1 MKYIKLLML
10 LAVVTFFG
18 ACSSDDD
25 SWNSAADVT
34 VSMKN
39 PTMVIKENMGLTNV
53 PIEVKGKTNGNVYVT
68 LAVKEVGK
76 KPAKED
82 VHYYITD
89 KTISISD
96 SIGYVEVEPVDNDEI
111 NADRTF
117 EITIVEAKGAKI
129 GNATTQVSLKDNDSQ
144 IYEKLQGK
152 WKLTGVS
159 RQGAPMESVVKIIGA
174 SDEEDGDYN
183 NTLYMTGMAV
193 SSSSAR
199 LSFHYD
205 EDTKQGLKPADIYSG
220 EKGYEALCKR
230 SDIDLVYIA
239 ADWNHNFS
247 ARHAEGIHTV
257 VLNEVEFPGIVLQ
270 IIGVSVLL
278 EISFHGS
285 SQSLSYSYHLSS
297 LRCIG
302 RFLRRSH
309 VLGIFLIR
317 QAQHLCI

>member
-68 LAVKEVGK
+68 LAVKEVGSN
-76 KPAKED
+76 PAKED

-174 SDEEDGDYN
+174 SDEKDGDYN
-183 NTLYMTGMAV
+183 HTLYLTGMAV

-205 EDTKQGLKPADIYSG
+205 EKTKQGYVAFDNLGKYNFIEGYDFTKDLNIMGNIVLSNLSNGSLTTTPIKGTWSEDCKEIVFDQDQVLFGGIYTTG
-220 EKGYEALCKR
+220 GTFTGYEF
-230 SDIDLVYIA
+230 
-239 ADWNHNFS
+239 FS
-247 ARHAEGIHTV
+247 VTKIKLTKV
-257 VLNEVEFPGIVLQ
+257 K
-270 IIGVSVLL
+270 
-278 EISFHGS
+278 
-285 SQSLSYSYHLSS
+285 
-297 LRCIG
+297 
-302 RFLRRSH
+302 
-309 VLGIFLIR
+309 
-317 QAQHLCI
+317 

>member
-1 MKYIKLLML
+1 ML

-68 LAVKEVGK
+68 LAVKEVGSN
-76 KPAKED
+76 PAKED

-96 SIGYVEVEPVDNDEI
+96 SIGYVEVEPVDDDEI
-111 NADRTF
+111 NTDRTF

-174 SDEEDGDYN
+174 SDEKDGDYN
-183 NTLYMTGMAV
+183 NTLYLTGMAV

-199 LSFHYD
+199 LSFDEKTKEIAFDNLGKYNFIEGYD
-205 EDTKQGLKPADIYSG
+205 FTKDLGIMGNIVLSNLSNGSLTTTPIKGTWSEDCKEIVFDQDQVLFGGIYTTG
-220 EKGYEALCKR
+220 GTFTGYEF
-230 SDIDLVYIA
+230 
-239 ADWNHNFS
+239 FS
-247 ARHAEGIHTV
+247 VTKIKLTKV
-257 VLNEVEFPGIVLQ
+257 K
-270 IIGVSVLL
+270 
-278 EISFHGS
+278 
-285 SQSLSYSYHLSS
+285 
-297 LRCIG
+297 
-302 RFLRRSH
+302 
-309 VLGIFLIR
+309 
-317 QAQHLCI
+317 

>member
-1 MKYIKLLML
+1 ML

-34 VSMKN
+34 VSMKDS
-39 PTMVIKENMGLTNV
+39 TMVIKENMGLTNV

-96 SIGYVEVEPVDNDEI
+96 SIGYVEVEPVDDDEI
-111 NADRTF
+111 NDDRTF

-174 SDEEDGDYN
+174 SDEKDGDYN
-183 NTLYMTGMAV
+183 HTLYLTGMAV

-199 LSFHYD
+199 LSFDEKTKEIAFDNLGKYNFIEGYD
-205 EDTKQGLKPADIYSG
+205 FTKDLNIMGNIVLSNLSNGSLTTTPIKGTWSEDCKEIVFDQDQVLFGGIYTTG
-220 EKGYEALCKR
+220 GTFTGYEF
-230 SDIDLVYIA
+230 
-239 ADWNHNFS
+239 FS
-247 ARHAEGIHTV
+247 VTKIKLTKV
-257 VLNEVEFPGIVLQ
+257 K
-270 IIGVSVLL
+270 
-278 EISFHGS
+278 
-285 SQSLSYSYHLSS
+285 
-297 LRCIG
+297 
-302 RFLRRSH
+302 
-309 VLGIFLIR
+309 
-317 QAQHLCI
+317 

>member
-1 MKYIKLLML
+1 ML

-25 SWNSAADVT
+25 SWNTASDVT

-39 PTMVIKENMGLTNV
+39 SKMVIKENMGLTNV

-68 LAVKEVGK
+68 LEVKEVGN

-96 SIGYVEVEPVDNDEI
+96 SIGYVEVEPVDDDEI

-174 SDEEDGDYN
+174 SDDSDADYN
-183 NTLYMTGMAV
+183 HTLYLTGMAV

-199 LSFHYD
+199 LSFNAKEGYVAFEKLGKYNFIEGYD
-205 EDTKQGLKPADIYSG
+205 FTKDLGFKGNIMLHNLSNGQLTSTPIKGTWSEDCKEIVFDQDQVLFGGIYTPG
-220 EKGYEALCKR
+220 GTFTGYEF
-230 SDIDLVYIA
+230 
-239 ADWNHNFS
+239 FS
-247 ARHAEGIHTV
+247 VTKIKLTKV
-257 VLNEVEFPGIVLQ
+257 K
-270 IIGVSVLL
+270 
-278 EISFHGS
+278 
-285 SQSLSYSYHLSS
+285 
-297 LRCIG
+297 
-302 RFLRRSH
+302 
-309 VLGIFLIR
+309 
-317 QAQHLCI
+317 

>member
-25 SWNSAADVT
+25 SWNSASDVT

-68 LAVKEVGK
+68 LAVKEVGSN
-76 KPAKED
+76 PAKED

-96 SIGYVEVEPVDNDEI
+96 SIGYVEVEPVDDDEI

-174 SDEEDGDYN
+174 SDEKDGDYN
-183 NTLYMTGMAV
+183 HTLYLTGMAV

-199 LSFHYD
+199 LSFDEKTKEIAFDNLGKYNFIEGYD
-205 EDTKQGLKPADIYSG
+205 FIKDLGFMGNIMLHNLSNGQLTSTPIKGTWSEDCKEIVFDQDQVLFGGIYTPG
-220 EKGYEALCKR
+220 GTFTGYEF
-230 SDIDLVYIA
+230 
-239 ADWNHNFS
+239 FS
-247 ARHAEGIHTV
+247 VTKIKLTKV
-257 VLNEVEFPGIVLQ
+257 K
-270 IIGVSVLL
+270 
-278 EISFHGS
+278 
-285 SQSLSYSYHLSS
+285 
-297 LRCIG
+297 
-302 RFLRRSH
+302 
-309 VLGIFLIR
+309 
-317 QAQHLCI
+317 

>member
-1 MKYIKLLML
+1 ML

-39 PTMVIKENMGLTNV
+39 PTMVINENMGLTNV

-68 LAVKEVGK
+68 LAVKEVGSN
-76 KPAKED
+76 PAKED

-96 SIGYVEVEPVDNDEI
+96 SIGYVEVEPVDDDEI

-117 EITIVEAKGAKI
+117 EITIVEAKGAEI

-174 SDEEDGDYN
+174 SDEKDGDYN
-183 NTLYMTGMAV
+183 NTLYLTGMAV

-205 EDTKQGLKPADIYSG
+205 EKTKQGYVAFDNLGKYNFIEGYDFTKDLGIMGNIVLSNLSNGSLTTTPIKGTWSEDCKEIVFDQDQVLFGGIYTTG
-220 EKGYEALCKR
+220 GTFTGYEF
-230 SDIDLVYIA
+230 
-239 ADWNHNFS
+239 FS
-247 ARHAEGIHTV
+247 VTKIKLTKV
-257 VLNEVEFPGIVLQ
+257 K
-270 IIGVSVLL
+270 
-278 EISFHGS
+278 
-285 SQSLSYSYHLSS
+285 
-297 LRCIG
+297 
-302 RFLRRSH
+302 
-309 VLGIFLIR
+309 
-317 QAQHLCI
+317 

>member
-25 SWNSAADVT
+25 SWNTAADVT

-68 LAVKEVGK
+68 LAVKEVGSN
-76 KPAKED
+76 PAKED

-96 SIGYVEVEPVDNDEI
+96 SIGYVEVEPVDDDEI
-111 NADRTF
+111 NDDRTF

-129 GNATTQVSLKDNDSQ
+129 DKDAKIDKAKTLVSLRDNDSQ

-159 RQGAPMESVVKIIGA
+159 RQGTPMESVVKIIGA
-174 SDEEDGDYN
+174 SDEKDGDYN
-183 NTLYMTGMAV
+183 HTLKLTGMAV
-193 SSSSAR
+193 NSSTAR

-205 EDTKQGLKPADIYSG
+205 EDTKQGYVAFDNLGKYNFIEGYDFTKDLGFMGNIMLHNLSNGQLTSTPIKGTWSEDCKEIVFDQDQVLFGGIYTTG
-220 EKGYEALCKR
+220 GTFTGYEF
-230 SDIDLVYIA
+230 
-239 ADWNHNFS
+239 FS
-247 ARHAEGIHTV
+247 VTKIKLTKV
-257 VLNEVEFPGIVLQ
+257 K
-270 IIGVSVLL
+270 
-278 EISFHGS
+278 
-285 SQSLSYSYHLSS
+285 
-297 LRCIG
+297 
-302 RFLRRSH
+302 
-309 VLGIFLIR
+309 
-317 QAQHLCI
+317 

>member
-1 MKYIKLLML
+1 ML

-53 PIEVKGKTNGNVYVT
+53 PIKVEGKTNGNVYVT
-68 LAVKEVGK
+68 LAVKEMGSN
-76 KPAKED
+76 PAKED

-96 SIGYVEVEPVDNDEI
+96 SIGYVEVEPVDDDEI
-111 NADRTF
+111 NDDRTF

-129 GNATTQVSLKDNDSQ
+129 GNATTQVSLRDNDSQ

-159 RQGAPMESVVKIIGA
+159 RQGTPMESVVKIIGA
-174 SDEEDGDYN
+174 SDEKDGDYN
-183 NTLYMTGMAV
+183 NTLYLTGMAV

-199 LSFHYD
+199 LSFHYKKEGYVAFD
-205 EDTKQGLKPADIYSG
+205 NLGKYNFIEGYDFTKDLGFMGNIMLHNLSNGQLTSTPIKGTWSEDCKEIVFDQDQVLFGGIYTPG
-220 EKGYEALCKR
+220 GTFTGYEF
-230 SDIDLVYIA
+230 
-239 ADWNHNFS
+239 FS
-247 ARHAEGIHTV
+247 VTKIKLTKV
-257 VLNEVEFPGIVLQ
+257 K
-270 IIGVSVLL
+270 
-278 EISFHGS
+278 
-285 SQSLSYSYHLSS
+285 
-297 LRCIG
+297 
-302 RFLRRSH
+302 
-309 VLGIFLIR
+309 
-317 QAQHLCI
+317 

>member
-1 MKYIKLLML
+1 ML

-34 VSMKN
+34 VSMKDS
-39 PTMVIKENMGLTNV
+39 TMVIKENMGLTNV

-96 SIGYVEVEPVDNDEI
+96 SIGYVEVEPVDDDEI
-111 NADRTF
+111 NDDRTF

-174 SDEEDGDYN
+174 SDEKDGDYN
-183 NTLYMTGMAV
+183 HTLYLTGMAV

-199 LSFHYD
+199 LSFDEKNKVIAFDNLGKYNFIEGYD
-205 EDTKQGLKPADIYSG
+205 FTKDLGIMGNIVLSNLSNGSLTTTPIKGTWSEDCKEIVFDQDQVLFGGIYTTG
-220 EKGYEALCKR
+220 GTFTGYEF
-230 SDIDLVYIA
+230 
-239 ADWNHNFS
+239 FS
-247 ARHAEGIHTV
+247 VTKIKLTKV
-257 VLNEVEFPGIVLQ
+257 K
-270 IIGVSVLL
+270 
-278 EISFHGS
+278 
-285 SQSLSYSYHLSS
+285 
-297 LRCIG
+297 
-302 RFLRRSH
+302 
-309 VLGIFLIR
+309 
-317 QAQHLCI
+317 

>member
-68 LAVKEVGK
+68 LAVKEVGSN
-76 KPAKED
+76 PAKED

-96 SIGYVEVEPVDNDEI
+96 SIGYVEVEPVDDDEI
-111 NADRTF
+111 NTDRTF

-159 RQGAPMESVVKIIGA
+159 RQGTPMESVVKIIGA
-174 SDEEDGDYN
+174 SDEKDGDYN
-183 NTLYMTGMAV
+183 HTLYLTGMAV

-199 LSFHYD
+199 LSFDEKNKVIAFDNLGKYNFIEGYD
-205 EDTKQGLKPADIYSG
+205 FTKDLNIMGNIVLSNLSNGSLTTTPIKGTWSEDCKEIVFDQDQVLFGGIYTTG
-220 EKGYEALCKR
+220 GTFTGYEF
-230 SDIDLVYIA
+230 
-239 ADWNHNFS
+239 FS
-247 ARHAEGIHTV
+247 VTKIKLTKV
-257 VLNEVEFPGIVLQ
+257 K
-270 IIGVSVLL
+270 
-278 EISFHGS
+278 
-285 SQSLSYSYHLSS
+285 
-297 LRCIG
+297 
-302 RFLRRSH
+302 
-309 VLGIFLIR
+309 
-317 QAQHLCI
+317 

>member
-1 MKYIKLLML
+1 ML

-68 LAVKEVGK
+68 LAVKEVGSN
-76 KPAKED
+76 PAKED

-174 SDEEDGDYN
+174 SDEKDGDYN
-183 NTLYMTGMAV
+183 HTLYLTGMAV

-199 LSFHYD
+199 LSFDEKTKEIAFDNLGKYNFIEGYD
-205 EDTKQGLKPADIYSG
+205 FTQDLGFKGNIMLHNLSNGQLTSTPIKGTWSEDCKEIVFDQDQVLFGGIYTTGGTFTSYEFFSVTKIKLTKV
-220 EKGYEALCKR
+220 K
-230 SDIDLVYIA
+230 
-239 ADWNHNFS
+239 
-247 ARHAEGIHTV
+247 
-257 VLNEVEFPGIVLQ
+257 
-270 IIGVSVLL
+270 
-278 EISFHGS
+278 
-285 SQSLSYSYHLSS
+285 
-297 LRCIG
+297 
-302 RFLRRSH
+302 
-309 VLGIFLIR
+309 
-317 QAQHLCI
+317 

>member
-68 LAVKEVGK
+68 LAVKEVGSN
-76 KPAKED
+76 PAKED

-96 SIGYVEVEPVDNDEI
+96 SIGYVEVEPVDDDEI

-174 SDEEDGDYN
+174 SDEKDGDYN
-183 NTLYMTGMAV
+183 HTLYLTGMAV

-199 LSFHYD
+199 LSFDEKNKVIAFDNLGKYNFIEGYD
-205 EDTKQGLKPADIYSG
+205 FTKDLGIMGNIVLSNLSNGSLTTTPIKGTWSEDCKEIVFDQDQVLFGGIYTTG
-220 EKGYEALCKR
+220 GTFTGYEF
-230 SDIDLVYIA
+230 
-239 ADWNHNFS
+239 FS
-247 ARHAEGIHTV
+247 VTKIKLTKV
-257 VLNEVEFPGIVLQ
+257 K
-270 IIGVSVLL
+270 
-278 EISFHGS
+278 
-285 SQSLSYSYHLSS
+285 
-297 LRCIG
+297 
-302 RFLRRSH
+302 
-309 VLGIFLIR
+309 
-317 QAQHLCI
+317 

>member
-1 MKYIKLLML
+1 ML

-25 SWNSAADVT
+25 SWNTASDVT

-53 PIEVKGKTNGNVYVT
+53 PIEVKGETNGNVYVT
-68 LAVKEVGK
+68 IEVKEVDGN
-76 KPAKED
+76 PAKED

-96 SIGYVEVEPVDNDEI
+96 SIGYVEVEPVDDDEI
-111 NADRTF
+111 NDDRTF

-183 NTLYMTGMAV
+183 NTLYLTGMAV

-199 LSFHYD
+199 LSFNAKEGYVAFDNLGKYNFIEGYD
-205 EDTKQGLKPADIYSG
+205 FTKDLGIMGNIVLSNLSNGSLTTTPIKGTWSKDCKEIVFDQDQVLFGGIYTTG
-220 EKGYEALCKR
+220 GTFTGYEF
-230 SDIDLVYIA
+230 
-239 ADWNHNFS
+239 FS
-247 ARHAEGIHTV
+247 VTKIKLTKV
-257 VLNEVEFPGIVLQ
+257 K
-270 IIGVSVLL
+270 
-278 EISFHGS
+278 
-285 SQSLSYSYHLSS
+285 
-297 LRCIG
+297 
-302 RFLRRSH
+302 
-309 VLGIFLIR
+309 
-317 QAQHLCI
+317 

>member
-1 MKYIKLLML
+1 ML

-39 PTMVIKENMGLTNV
+39 PTIVIKENMGLTNV

-68 LAVKEVGK
+68 LAVKEVGSN
-76 KPAKED
+76 PAKED

-96 SIGYVEVEPVDNDEI
+96 SIGYVEVEPVDDDGI

-117 EITIVEAKGAKI
+117 EITIVEAKGAEI

-183 NTLYMTGMAV
+183 NTLYLTGMAV
-193 SSSSAR
+193 NSSSAR

-205 EDTKQGLKPADIYSG
+205 EKTKQGYVAFDNLGKYNFIEGYDFTKDLGIMGNIVLSNLSNGSLTTTPIKGTWSEDCKEIVFDQDQVLFGGIYTTG
-220 EKGYEALCKR
+220 GTFTGYEF
-230 SDIDLVYIA
+230 
-239 ADWNHNFS
+239 FS
-247 ARHAEGIHTV
+247 VTKIKLTKV
-257 VLNEVEFPGIVLQ
+257 K
-270 IIGVSVLL
+270 
-278 EISFHGS
+278 
-285 SQSLSYSYHLSS
+285 
-297 LRCIG
+297 
-302 RFLRRSH
+302 
-309 VLGIFLIR
+309 
-317 QAQHLCI
+317 

>member
-1 MKYIKLLML
+1 ML

-68 LAVKEVGK
+68 LAVKEVGSN
-76 KPAKED
+76 PAKED

-174 SDEEDGDYN
+174 SDEKDGDYN
-183 NTLYMTGMAV
+183 NTLYLTGMAV

-205 EDTKQGLKPADIYSG
+205 EKTKQGYVAFDNLGKYNFIEGYDFTKDLGIMGNIVLSNLSNGQLTSTPIKGTWSEDCKEIVFDQDQVLFGGIYKPSG
-220 EKGYEALCKR
+220 TFTGYEF
-230 SDIDLVYIA
+230 
-239 ADWNHNFS
+239 FS
-247 ARHAEGIHTV
+247 VTKIKLTKV
-257 VLNEVEFPGIVLQ
+257 K
-270 IIGVSVLL
+270 
-278 EISFHGS
+278 
-285 SQSLSYSYHLSS
+285 
-297 LRCIG
+297 
-302 RFLRRSH
+302 
-309 VLGIFLIR
+309 
-317 QAQHLCI
+317 

>member
-68 LAVKEVGK
+68 LAVKEVGSN
-76 KPAKED
+76 PAKED

-96 SIGYVEVEPVDNDEI
+96 SIGYVEVEPVDDDEI
-111 NADRTF
+111 NTDRTF
-117 EITIVEAKGAKI
+117 EITIVEAKGAEI
-129 GNATTQVSLKDNDSQ
+129 GNATTQVSLRDNDSQ

-159 RQGAPMESVVKIIGA
+159 RQGSPMEAVVKIIGA

-205 EDTKQGLKPADIYSG
+205 EDTKQGYVAFDNLGKYNFIEGYDFTKDLGIMGNIVLNNLSNGSLTTTPIKGTWSEDCKEIVFDQDQVLFGGIYTTG
-220 EKGYEALCKR
+220 GTFTGYEF
-230 SDIDLVYIA
+230 
-239 ADWNHNFS
+239 FS
-247 ARHAEGIHTV
+247 VTKIKLTKV
-257 VLNEVEFPGIVLQ
+257 K
-270 IIGVSVLL
+270 
-278 EISFHGS
+278 
-285 SQSLSYSYHLSS
+285 
-297 LRCIG
+297 
-302 RFLRRSH
+302 
-309 VLGIFLIR
+309 
-317 QAQHLCI
+317 

>member
-1 MKYIKLLML
+1 ML

-68 LAVKEVGK
+68 LTVKEVGSN
-76 KPAKED
+76 PAKED

-96 SIGYVEVEPVDNDEI
+96 SIGYVEVEPVDDDEI
-111 NADRTF
+111 NDDRTF

-174 SDEEDGDYN
+174 SDEKDGDYN
-183 NTLYMTGMAV
+183 HTLYLTGMAV

-199 LSFHYD
+199 LSFNAKDGYVAFDNLGKYNFIEGYD
-205 EDTKQGLKPADIYSG
+205 FTKDLGIMGNIVLSNLSNGSLTTTPIKGTWSEDCKEIVFDQDQVLFGGIYTTGGSFT
-220 EKGYEALCKR
+220 GYEF
-230 SDIDLVYIA
+230 
-239 ADWNHNFS
+239 FS
-247 ARHAEGIHTV
+247 VTKIKLTKV
-257 VLNEVEFPGIVLQ
+257 K
-270 IIGVSVLL
+270 
-278 EISFHGS
+278 
-285 SQSLSYSYHLSS
+285 
-297 LRCIG
+297 
-302 RFLRRSH
+302 
-309 VLGIFLIR
+309 
-317 QAQHLCI
+317 

>member
-39 PTMVIKENMGLTNV
+39 STMVIKENMGLTNV

-68 LAVKEVGK
+68 LAVKEVGSN
-76 KPAKED
+76 PAKED

-174 SDEEDGDYN
+174 SDEKDGDYN
-183 NTLYMTGMAV
+183 HTLYLTGMAV
-193 SSSSAR
+193 NSSSAR
-199 LSFHYD
+199 LSFKEDKKEIAFDNLGKYNFIEGYD
-205 EDTKQGLKPADIYSG
+205 FTKNPELGFMGNIMLHNLSNGQLTSTPIKGTWSEDCKEIVFDQDQVLFGGIYTPG
-220 EKGYEALCKR
+220 GTFTGYEF
-230 SDIDLVYIA
+230 
-239 ADWNHNFS
+239 FS
-247 ARHAEGIHTV
+247 VTKIKLTKV
-257 VLNEVEFPGIVLQ
+257 K
-270 IIGVSVLL
+270 
-278 EISFHGS
+278 
-285 SQSLSYSYHLSS
+285 
-297 LRCIG
+297 
-302 RFLRRSH
+302 
-309 VLGIFLIR
+309 
-317 QAQHLCI
+317 

>member
-1 MKYIKLLML
+1 ML

-68 LAVKEVGK
+68 LAVKEVGSN
-76 KPAKED
+76 PAKED

-96 SIGYVEVEPVDNDEI
+96 SIGYVEVEPVDDDGI

-117 EITIVEAKGAKI
+117 EITIVEAKGAEI

-183 NTLYMTGMAV
+183 NTLYLTGMAV
-193 SSSSAR
+193 NSSSAR
-199 LSFHYD
+199 LSFQQGYVAFDNLGKYNFIEGYD
-205 EDTKQGLKPADIYSG
+205 FTKDLGIMGNIVLSNLSNGSLTTTPIKGTWSEDCKEIVFDQDQVLFGGIYTTG
-220 EKGYEALCKR
+220 GTFTGYEF
-230 SDIDLVYIA
+230 
-239 ADWNHNFS
+239 FS
-247 ARHAEGIHTV
+247 VTKIKLTKV
-257 VLNEVEFPGIVLQ
+257 K
-270 IIGVSVLL
+270 
-278 EISFHGS
+278 
-285 SQSLSYSYHLSS
+285 
-297 LRCIG
+297 
-302 RFLRRSH
+302 
-309 VLGIFLIR
+309 
-317 QAQHLCI
+317 

>member
-1 MKYIKLLML
+1 ML

-68 LAVKEVGK
+68 LAVKEVGSN
-76 KPAKED
+76 PAKED

-96 SIGYVEVEPVDNDEI
+96 SIGYVEVEPVDDDEI

-117 EITIVEAKGAKI
+117 EITIVEAKGAEI

-174 SDEEDGDYN
+174 SDEKDGDYN
-183 NTLYMTGMAV
+183 NTLYLTGMAV

-205 EDTKQGLKPADIYSG
+205 EKTKQGDVAFDNLGKYNFIEGYDFTKDLGIMGNIVLSNLSNGSLTTTPIKGTWSEDCKEIVFDQDQVLFGGIYTTG
-220 EKGYEALCKR
+220 GTFTGYEF
-230 SDIDLVYIA
+230 
-239 ADWNHNFS
+239 FS
-247 ARHAEGIHTV
+247 VTKIKLTKV
-257 VLNEVEFPGIVLQ
+257 K
-270 IIGVSVLL
+270 
-278 EISFHGS
+278 
-285 SQSLSYSYHLSS
+285 
-297 LRCIG
+297 
-302 RFLRRSH
+302 
-309 VLGIFLIR
+309 
-317 QAQHLCI
+317 

>member
-1 MKYIKLLML
+1 ML

-68 LAVKEVGK
+68 LAVKEVGSN
-76 KPAKED
+76 PAKED

-96 SIGYVEVEPVDNDEI
+96 SIGYVEVEPVDDDEI

-117 EITIVEAKGAKI
+117 EITIVEAKGAEI

-174 SDEEDGDYN
+174 SDEKDGDYN
-183 NTLYMTGMAV
+183 NTLYLTGMAV

-205 EDTKQGLKPADIYSG
+205 EKTKQGYVAFDNLGKYNFIEGYDFTKDLVIMGNIVLSNLSNGSLTTTPIKGTWSEDCKEIVFDQDQVLFGGIYTTG
-220 EKGYEALCKR
+220 GTFTGYEF
-230 SDIDLVYIA
+230 
-239 ADWNHNFS
+239 FS
-247 ARHAEGIHTV
+247 VTKIKLTKV
-257 VLNEVEFPGIVLQ
+257 K
-270 IIGVSVLL
+270 
-278 EISFHGS
+278 
-285 SQSLSYSYHLSS
+285 
-297 LRCIG
+297 
-302 RFLRRSH
+302 
-309 VLGIFLIR
+309 
-317 QAQHLCI
+317 

>member
-68 LAVKEVGK
+68 LAVKEVGSN
-76 KPAKED
+76 PAKED

-96 SIGYVEVEPVDNDEI
+96 SIGYVEVEPVDDDGI

-117 EITIVEAKGAKI
+117 EITIVEAKGAEI

-183 NTLYMTGMAV
+183 NTLYLTGMAV
-193 SSSSAR
+193 NSSSAR

-205 EDTKQGLKPADIYSG
+205 EKNKQGYVAFDNLGKYNFIEGYDFTKDLGIMGNIVLSNLSNGSLTTTPIKGTWSEDCKEIVFDQDQVLFGGIYTTG
-220 EKGYEALCKR
+220 GTFTGYEF
-230 SDIDLVYIA
+230 
-239 ADWNHNFS
+239 FS
-247 ARHAEGIHTV
+247 VTKIKLTKV
-257 VLNEVEFPGIVLQ
+257 K
-270 IIGVSVLL
+270 
-278 EISFHGS
+278 
-285 SQSLSYSYHLSS
+285 
-297 LRCIG
+297 
-302 RFLRRSH
+302 
-309 VLGIFLIR
+309 
-317 QAQHLCI
+317 

>member
-1 MKYIKLLML
+1 ML

-68 LAVKEVGK
+68 LAVKEVGSN
-76 KPAKED
+76 PAKED

-96 SIGYVEVEPVDNDEI
+96 SIGYVEVEPVDDDEI
-111 NADRTF
+111 NDDRTF
-117 EITIVEAKGAKI
+117 EITIVEAKGAEI

-159 RQGAPMESVVKIIGA
+159 RQGTPMESVVKIIGA

-205 EDTKQGLKPADIYSG
+205 NATKQGYVAFDNLGKYNFIEGYDFTKDLGIMGNIVLSNLSNGSLTTTPIKGTWSEDCKEIVFDQDQVLFGGIYTPG
-220 EKGYEALCKR
+220 GTFTGYEF
-230 SDIDLVYIA
+230 
-239 ADWNHNFS
+239 FS
-247 ARHAEGIHTV
+247 VTKIKLTKV
-257 VLNEVEFPGIVLQ
+257 K
-270 IIGVSVLL
+270 
-278 EISFHGS
+278 
-285 SQSLSYSYHLSS
+285 
-297 LRCIG
+297 
-302 RFLRRSH
+302 
-309 VLGIFLIR
+309 
-317 QAQHLCI
+317 

>member
-68 LAVKEVGK
+68 LAVKEVGE

-96 SIGYVEVEPVDNDEI
+96 SIGYVEVEPVDDDEI
-111 NADRTF
+111 NDDRTF

-174 SDEEDGDYN
+174 SDEKDGDYN
-183 NTLYMTGMAV
+183 HTLYLTGMAV

-199 LSFHYD
+199 LSFNAKDGYVAFDNLGKYNFIEGYD
-205 EDTKQGLKPADIYSG
+205 FTKDLGIMGNIVLSNLSNGSLTTTPIKGTWSEDCKEIVFDQDQVLFGGIYTTGGSFT
-220 EKGYEALCKR
+220 GYEF
-230 SDIDLVYIA
+230 
-239 ADWNHNFS
+239 FS
-247 ARHAEGIHTV
+247 VTKIKLTKV
-257 VLNEVEFPGIVLQ
+257 K
-270 IIGVSVLL
+270 
-278 EISFHGS
+278 
-285 SQSLSYSYHLSS
+285 
-297 LRCIG
+297 
-302 RFLRRSH
+302 
-309 VLGIFLIR
+309 
-317 QAQHLCI
+317 

>member
-68 LAVKEVGK
+68 LAVKEVGSN
-76 KPAKED
+76 PAKED

-96 SIGYVEVEPVDNDEI
+96 SIGYVEVEPVDDDEI
-111 NADRTF
+111 NDDRTF

-174 SDEEDGDYN
+174 SDEKDGDYN
-183 NTLYMTGMAV
+183 HTLYLTGMAV

-199 LSFHYD
+199 LSFDEKTKEIAFDNLGKYNFIEGYD
-205 EDTKQGLKPADIYSG
+205 FTKDLGFMGNIMLHNLSNGPLTSTPIKGTWSEDCKEIVFDQDQVLFGGIYTTG
-220 EKGYEALCKR
+220 GTFTGYEF
-230 SDIDLVYIA
+230 
-239 ADWNHNFS
+239 FS
-247 ARHAEGIHTV
+247 VTKIKLTKV
-257 VLNEVEFPGIVLQ
+257 K
-270 IIGVSVLL
+270 
-278 EISFHGS
+278 
-285 SQSLSYSYHLSS
+285 
-297 LRCIG
+297 
-302 RFLRRSH
+302 
-309 VLGIFLIR
+309 
-317 QAQHLCI
+317 

>member
-1 MKYIKLLML
+1 ML

-68 LAVKEVGK
+68 LAVKEVGSN
-76 KPAKED
+76 PAKED

-96 SIGYVEVEPVDNDEI
+96 SIGYVEVEPVDDDEI

-174 SDEEDGDYN
+174 SDEKDGDYN
-183 NTLYMTGMAV
+183 HTLYLTGMAV

-199 LSFHYD
+199 LSFDENTKEIAFDNLGKYNFIEGYD
-205 EDTKQGLKPADIYSG
+205 FTKDLGIMGNIVLNNLSNGSLTTTPIKGTWSEDCKEIVFDQDQVLFGGIYTTG
-220 EKGYEALCKR
+220 GTFTGYEF
-230 SDIDLVYIA
+230 
-239 ADWNHNFS
+239 FS
-247 ARHAEGIHTV
+247 VTKIKLTKV
-257 VLNEVEFPGIVLQ
+257 K
-270 IIGVSVLL
+270 
-278 EISFHGS
+278 
-285 SQSLSYSYHLSS
+285 
-297 LRCIG
+297 
-302 RFLRRSH
+302 
-309 VLGIFLIR
+309 
-317 QAQHLCI
+317 

>member
-1 MKYIKLLML
+1 ML

-68 LAVKEVGK
+68 LAVKEVGA

-174 SDEEDGDYN
+174 SDEKDGDYN
-183 NTLYMTGMAV
+183 HTLYLTGMAV

-199 LSFHYD
+199 LSFNAKDGYVAFDNLGKYNFIEGYD
-205 EDTKQGLKPADIYSG
+205 FTK
-220 EKGYEALCKR
+220 
-230 SDIDLVYIA
+230 DL
-239 ADWNHNFS
+239 
-247 ARHAEGIHTV
+247 GIMG
-257 VLNEVEFPGIVLQ
+257 NIVLSNLSNGSLTTTPIKGTWSEDCKEIVFDQ
-270 IIGVSVLL
+270 DQVLFGGIYTTGGTFTKYEFFSVTKIKLTK
-278 EISFHGS
+278 
-285 SQSLSYSYHLSS
+285 
-297 LRCIG
+297 
-302 RFLRRSH
+302 
-309 VLGIFLIR
+309 VK
-317 QAQHLCI
+317 

>member
-25 SWNSAADVT
+25 SWNTAADVT

-68 LAVKEVGK
+68 LAVKEVGSN
-76 KPAKED
+76 PAKED

-96 SIGYVEVEPVDNDEI
+96 SIGYVEVEPVDDDEI
-111 NADRTF
+111 NDNRTF

-152 WKLTGVS
+152 WKLTAVN
-159 RQGAPMESVVKIIGA
+159 RQGAPLESVVKIIGA
-174 SDEEDGDYN
+174 SDDSDGDYN
-183 NTLYMTGMAV
+183 NTLYLTGMAV

-205 EDTKQGLKPADIYSG
+205 EKKKEGNVAFDYLGKYNFIEGYDFTKDLGFMGNIMLHNLSNGQLTSTPIKGTWSEDCKEIVFDQDQVLFGGIYTPG
-220 EKGYEALCKR
+220 GTFTGYEF
-230 SDIDLVYIA
+230 
-239 ADWNHNFS
+239 FS
-247 ARHAEGIHTV
+247 ATKIKLTKMK
-257 VLNEVEFPGIVLQ
+257 
-270 IIGVSVLL
+270 
-278 EISFHGS
+278 
-285 SQSLSYSYHLSS
+285 
-297 LRCIG
+297 
-302 RFLRRSH
+302 
-309 VLGIFLIR
+309 
-317 QAQHLCI
+317 

>member
-1 MKYIKLLML
+1 ML

-68 LAVKEVGK
+68 LAVKEVGSN
-76 KPAKED
+76 PAKED

-96 SIGYVEVEPVDNDEI
+96 SIGYVEVEPVDDDEI
-111 NADRTF
+111 NADRIF

-174 SDEEDGDYN
+174 SDEKDGDYN
-183 NTLYMTGMAV
+183 HTLYLTGMAV

-199 LSFHYD
+199 LSFDEKTKEIAFDNLGKYNFIEGYD
-205 EDTKQGLKPADIYSG
+205 FTKDLGIMGNIVLNNLSNGSLTTTPIKGTWSEDCKEIVFDQDQVLFGGIYTPG
-220 EKGYEALCKR
+220 GTFTGYEF
-230 SDIDLVYIA
+230 
-239 ADWNHNFS
+239 FS
-247 ARHAEGIHTV
+247 VTKIKLTKMK
-257 VLNEVEFPGIVLQ
+257 
-270 IIGVSVLL
+270 
-278 EISFHGS
+278 
-285 SQSLSYSYHLSS
+285 
-297 LRCIG
+297 
-302 RFLRRSH
+302 
-309 VLGIFLIR
+309 
-317 QAQHLCI
+317 

>member
-68 LAVKEVGK
+68 LAVKEVGSN
-76 KPAKED
+76 PAKED

-96 SIGYVEVEPVDNDEI
+96 SIGYVEVEPVDDDEI
-111 NADRTF
+111 NDDRTF

-174 SDEEDGDYN
+174 SDEKDGDYN
-183 NTLYMTGMAV
+183 HTLYLTGMAV

-199 LSFHYD
+199 LSFNAKDGYVAFDNLGKYNFIEGYD
-205 EDTKQGLKPADIYSG
+205 FTKDLGIMGNIVLNNLSNGSLTTTPIKGTWSEDCKEIVFDQDQVLFGGIYTTG
-220 EKGYEALCKR
+220 GTFTGYEF
-230 SDIDLVYIA
+230 
-239 ADWNHNFS
+239 FS
-247 ARHAEGIHTV
+247 VTKIKLTKV
-257 VLNEVEFPGIVLQ
+257 K
-270 IIGVSVLL
+270 
-278 EISFHGS
+278 
-285 SQSLSYSYHLSS
+285 
-297 LRCIG
+297 
-302 RFLRRSH
+302 
-309 VLGIFLIR
+309 
-317 QAQHLCI
+317 

>member
-96 SIGYVEVEPVDNDEI
+96 SIGYVEVEPVDDDEI
-111 NADRTF
+111 NDDRTF

-174 SDEEDGDYN
+174 SDEKDGDYN
-183 NTLYMTGMAV
+183 NTLYLTGMAV

-199 LSFHYD
+199 LSFNAKDGYVAFDNLGKYNFIEGYD
-205 EDTKQGLKPADIYSG
+205 FTKDLGIMGNIVLSNLSNGSLTTTPIKGTWSEDCKEIVFDQDQVLFGGIYTTGGSFT
-220 EKGYEALCKR
+220 GYEF
-230 SDIDLVYIA
+230 
-239 ADWNHNFS
+239 FS
-247 ARHAEGIHTV
+247 VTKIKLTKV
-257 VLNEVEFPGIVLQ
+257 K
-270 IIGVSVLL
+270 
-278 EISFHGS
+278 
-285 SQSLSYSYHLSS
+285 
-297 LRCIG
+297 
-302 RFLRRSH
+302 
-309 VLGIFLIR
+309 
-317 QAQHLCI
+317 

>member
-25 SWNSAADVT
+25 SWNTASDVT

-53 PIEVKGKTNGNVYVT
+53 PIEVKGETNGNVYVT
-68 LAVKEVGK
+68 IEVKEVGGN
-76 KPAKED
+76 PAKED

-96 SIGYVEVEPVDNDEI
+96 SIGYVEVEPVDDDEI

-152 WKLTGVS
+152 WKLTAVS
-159 RQGAPMESVVKIIGA
+159 RQGAPLESVVKIIGA

-183 NTLYMTGMAV
+183 NTLYLTGMAV

-205 EDTKQGLKPADIYSG
+205 EDTKQGYVAFDNLGKYNFIEGYDFTKDLGFMGNIMLHNLSNGQLTSTPIKGTWSEDCKEIVFDQDQVLFGGIYTPG
-220 EKGYEALCKR
+220 GTFTGYEF
-230 SDIDLVYIA
+230 
-239 ADWNHNFS
+239 FS
-247 ARHAEGIHTV
+247 VTKIKLTKV
-257 VLNEVEFPGIVLQ
+257 K
-270 IIGVSVLL
+270 
-278 EISFHGS
+278 
-285 SQSLSYSYHLSS
+285 
-297 LRCIG
+297 
-302 RFLRRSH
+302 
-309 VLGIFLIR
+309 
-317 QAQHLCI
+317 

>member
-1 MKYIKLLML
+1 ML

-68 LAVKEVGK
+68 LAVKEVGSN
-76 KPAKED
+76 PAKED

-96 SIGYVEVEPVDNDEI
+96 SIGYVEVEPVDDDEI

-174 SDEEDGDYN
+174 SDEKDGDYN
-183 NTLYMTGMAV
+183 HTLYLTGMAV

-199 LSFHYD
+199 LSFDEKTKEIAFDNLGKYNFIEGYD
-205 EDTKQGLKPADIYSG
+205 FIKDLGFMGNIMLHNLSNGQLTSTPIKGTWSEDCKEIVFDQDQVLFGGIYTPG
-220 EKGYEALCKR
+220 GTFTGYEF
-230 SDIDLVYIA
+230 
-239 ADWNHNFS
+239 FS
-247 ARHAEGIHTV
+247 VTKIKLTKV
-257 VLNEVEFPGIVLQ
+257 K
-270 IIGVSVLL
+270 
-278 EISFHGS
+278 
-285 SQSLSYSYHLSS
+285 
-297 LRCIG
+297 
-302 RFLRRSH
+302 
-309 VLGIFLIR
+309 
-317 QAQHLCI
+317 

>member
-1 MKYIKLLML
+1 ML

-25 SWNSAADVT
+25 SWNSASDVT

-68 LAVKEVGK
+68 LAVKEVGSN
-76 KPAKED
+76 PAKED

-96 SIGYVEVEPVDNDEI
+96 SIGYVEVEPVDDDEI

-174 SDEEDGDYN
+174 SDEKDGDYN
-183 NTLYMTGMAV
+183 HTLYLTGMAV

-199 LSFHYD
+199 LSFDEKTKEIAFDNLGKYNFIEGYD
-205 EDTKQGLKPADIYSG
+205 FIKDLGFMGNIMLHNLSNGQLTSTPIKGTWSEDCKEIVFDQDQVLFGGIYTPG
-220 EKGYEALCKR
+220 GTFTGYEF
-230 SDIDLVYIA
+230 
-239 ADWNHNFS
+239 FS
-247 ARHAEGIHTV
+247 VTKIKLTKV
-257 VLNEVEFPGIVLQ
+257 K
-270 IIGVSVLL
+270 
-278 EISFHGS
+278 
-285 SQSLSYSYHLSS
+285 
-297 LRCIG
+297 
-302 RFLRRSH
+302 
-309 VLGIFLIR
+309 
-317 QAQHLCI
+317 

>member
-25 SWNSAADVT
+25 SWNTASDVT

-68 LAVKEVGK
+68 IEVKEVGNN
-76 KPAKED
+76 PAKED

-89 KTISISD
+89 KTINISD

-111 NADRTF
+111 NDNRTF

-129 GNATTQVSLKDNDSQ
+129 GNATTTVSLKDNDAQ

-159 RQGAPMESVVKIIGA
+159 RQGSPMESVVTIIGA
-174 SDEEDGDYN
+174 NDDSDADYN
-183 NTLYMTGMAV
+183 KTLYLTGMAV
-193 SSSSAR
+193 KTSSAR
-199 LSFHYD
+199 LSF
-205 EDTKQGLKPADIYSG
+205 KQGYVAFDNLGKYNFIEGYDFTKDLGIMGNIMLHNLSNGSLTSTPIKGTWSEDCKEIVFDQDQVLFGGIYTPG
-220 EKGYEALCKR
+220 GTFTGYEF
-230 SDIDLVYIA
+230 
-239 ADWNHNFS
+239 FS
-247 ARHAEGIHTV
+247 VTKIKLTKMK
-257 VLNEVEFPGIVLQ
+257 
-270 IIGVSVLL
+270 
-278 EISFHGS
+278 
-285 SQSLSYSYHLSS
+285 
-297 LRCIG
+297 
-302 RFLRRSH
+302 
-309 VLGIFLIR
+309 
-317 QAQHLCI
+317 

>member
-25 SWNSAADVT
+25 SWNTAADVT

-68 LAVKEVGK
+68 LAVKEVGSN
-76 KPAKED
+76 PAKED

-96 SIGYVEVEPVDNDEI
+96 SIGYVEVEPVDDDEI
-111 NADRTF
+111 NTDRTF
-117 EITIVEAKGAKI
+117 EITIVEAKGAEI

-174 SDEEDGDYN
+174 SDEKDGDYN
-183 NTLYMTGMAV
+183 NTLYLTGMAV

-205 EDTKQGLKPADIYSG
+205 EKTKQGYVAFDNLGKYNFIEGYDFTKDLGIMGNIVLSNLSNGSLTTTPIKGTWSEDCKEIVFDQDQVLFGGIYTTG
-220 EKGYEALCKR
+220 GTFTGYEF
-230 SDIDLVYIA
+230 
-239 ADWNHNFS
+239 FS
-247 ARHAEGIHTV
+247 VTKIKLTKV
-257 VLNEVEFPGIVLQ
+257 K
-270 IIGVSVLL
+270 
-278 EISFHGS
+278 
-285 SQSLSYSYHLSS
+285 
-297 LRCIG
+297 
-302 RFLRRSH
+302 
-309 VLGIFLIR
+309 
-317 QAQHLCI
+317 

>member
-1 MKYIKLLML
+1 ML

-68 LAVKEVGK
+68 LAVKEVGSN
-76 KPAKED
+76 PAKED

-174 SDEEDGDYN
+174 SDEKDGDYN
-183 NTLYMTGMAV
+183 HTLYLTGMAV

-199 LSFHYD
+199 LSFNAKDGYVAFDNLGKYNFIEGYD
-205 EDTKQGLKPADIYSG
+205 FTK
-220 EKGYEALCKR
+220 
-230 SDIDLVYIA
+230 DL
-239 ADWNHNFS
+239 
-247 ARHAEGIHTV
+247 GIMG
-257 VLNEVEFPGIVLQ
+257 NIVLSNLSNGSLTTTPIKGTWSEDCKEIVFDQ
-270 IIGVSVLL
+270 DQVLFGGIYTTGGTFTKYEFFSVTKIKLTK
-278 EISFHGS
+278 
-285 SQSLSYSYHLSS
+285 
-297 LRCIG
+297 
-302 RFLRRSH
+302 
-309 VLGIFLIR
+309 VK
-317 QAQHLCI
+317 